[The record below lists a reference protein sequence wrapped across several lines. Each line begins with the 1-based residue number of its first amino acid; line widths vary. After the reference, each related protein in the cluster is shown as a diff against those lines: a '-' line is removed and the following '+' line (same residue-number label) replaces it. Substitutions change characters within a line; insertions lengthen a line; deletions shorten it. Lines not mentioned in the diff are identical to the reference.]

1 MFRSA
6 RSFVVSGG
14 LPLLVIFC
22 SRVQLNASPPRITAL
37 SPTSGAVGASVKIT
51 GSNFGSTQGA
61 STVSFNTT
69 KASPTNWS
77 ATSIVAPVPAGATSG
92 KVVVTVGG
100 KPSNGVSFTVVQ
112 TPSITSLTPISG
124 VVGASV
130 TITGTNFGSTQ
141 GASAVF

>member
-22 SRVQLNASPPRITAL
+22 SPVQLNASPPRITAL

-77 ATSIVAPVPAGATSG
+77 ATSIVAPVPAGATTG

-100 KPSNGVSFTVVQ
+100 EASKGVSFTVVA
-112 TPSITSLTPISG
+112 TASITSLSPSSG
-124 VVGASV
+124 VGGAAVEVSGANV
-130 TITGTNFGSTQ
+130 ASTP
-141 GASAVF
+141 GVSRM